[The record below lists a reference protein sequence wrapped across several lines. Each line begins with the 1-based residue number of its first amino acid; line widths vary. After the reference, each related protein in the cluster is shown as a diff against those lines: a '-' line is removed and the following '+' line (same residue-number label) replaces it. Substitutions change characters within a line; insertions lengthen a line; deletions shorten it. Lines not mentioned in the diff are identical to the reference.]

1 MSYNVS
7 VEFDNYEHRY
17 HWVKRGIDFL
27 IEGTRYNRRNPRL
40 FWNLGW
46 FNGQKFGRSDEYKQ
60 FRKMFS
66 DDRDFHESMDDY
78 INVDMARGPLGK
90 PDNWL
95 VANLWYLLSHE
106 VVDKGVPT
114 TWLRLDPNQRGIN
127 DKRRSSVIFYS
138 DPSLA
143 LIDHA
148 EAITEEMV
156 PGEKTREAWKRA
168 GKSWD
173 EFGSMDIATS
183 YGHTVRLDD
192 LAHVSQTKIR
202 YRDELEAL
210 SPGLREKI
218 REERRAQLTD
228 REVAAYE
235 TEDASKMSTED
246 LTIASKVFE
255 KLTVTDFD
263 LAEALP
269 DDVKV
274 QGRLLAVRASE
285 ADILADRISSYGNVV
300 NYHYWKRRCEIEQ
313 AEDTAAARRYMML
326 GDRAAEDGNPDGAR
340 ENYDES
346 WKIWAQILERYPE
359 LVDDVMADDL
369 RDVILRYK
377 RVLDQLDEEFPVDF
391 PLRQLVEQPTP
402 GQRPLEDR
410 EEAESKPSDESKDPG
425 TSEDKSQQQ
434 AATDDKSEDPKQPD
448 DKPGAVEKSAE
459 KTDKSD
465 DQ

>member
-1 MSYNVS
+1 
-7 VEFDNYEHRY
+7 
-17 HWVKRGIDFL
+17 
-27 IEGTRYNRRNPRL
+27 
-40 FWNLGW
+40 
-46 FNGQKFGRSDEYKQ
+46 
-60 FRKMFS
+60 
-66 DDRDFHESMDDY
+66 
-78 INVDMARGPLGK
+78 
-90 PDNWL
+90 
-95 VANLWYLLSHE
+95 
-106 VVDKGVPT
+106 
-114 TWLRLDPNQRGIN
+114 
-127 DKRRSSVIFYS
+127 
-138 DPSLA
+138 
-143 LIDHA
+143 
-148 EAITEEMV
+148 
-156 PGEKTREAWKRA
+156 
-168 GKSWD
+168 
-173 EFGSMDIATS
+173 
-183 YGHTVRLDD
+183 
-192 LAHVSQTKIR
+192 
-202 YRDELEAL
+202 
-210 SPGLREKI
+210 
-218 REERRAQLTD
+218 
-228 REVAAYE
+228 
-235 TEDASKMSTED
+235 MSTED